1 VTGVAGAGLDLD
13 LDFDLDRQR
22 PGWRPGMKI
31 AVIGTGHV
39 GGTLGQR
46 WHGADHEVAYG
57 SRTGSGTGPGGA
69 QVMPVADAL
78 TGAEVVLLA
87 VPSRA
92 AAEVVATHGAALGS
106 KVVID
111 AVNRI
116 GEPDVSCRAMIAAAA
131 PDARY
136 VRAFNTLGWE
146 NFADPPPGA
155 ALFFAAD
162 PGARPAAEE
171 LIAAVGL
178 EPVFAGDADATAT
191 VDALVFPWFALVKHN
206 GGNRRV
212 ALRITR

>member
-1 VTGVAGAGLDLD
+1 MRPPPARLGAS
-13 LDFDLDRQR
+13 
-22 PGWRPGMKI
+22 MKI
-31 AVIGTGHV
+31 AVIGTGKI
-39 GGTLGQR
+39 GGTLGGR
-46 WHGADHEVAYG
+46 WRAAGHEVVYG
-57 SRTGSGTGPGGA
+57 SRAGAGDGPGGA
-69 QVMPVADAL
+69 PLMAVADAL
-78 TGAEVVLLA
+78 AGADVVVLA
-87 VPSRA
+87 VPA
-92 AAEVVATHGAALGS
+92 GAVGGVVAANGAALAG

-116 GEPDVSCRAMIAAAA
+116 GEPEVNSRAMVAAAA

-178 EPVFAGDADATAT
+178 EPVFAGPADVSGT
-191 VDALVFPWFALVKHN
+191 VDALLPLWFALVKHN

-212 ALRITR
+212 ALSIVS

>member
-1 VTGVAGAGLDLD
+1 
-13 LDFDLDRQR
+13 
-22 PGWRPGMKI
+22 MKI
-31 AVIGTGHV
+31 AVIGTGKI
-39 GGTLGQR
+39 GGTLGGR
-46 WHGADHEVAYG
+46 WRAAGHEVVYG
-57 SRTGSGTGPGGA
+57 SRAGAGDGPGDA
-69 QVMPVADAL
+69 PLMAVADAL
-78 TGAEVVLLA
+78 VGADVVVLA
-87 VPSRA
+87 VPTGA
-92 AAEVVATHGAALGS
+92 VGGVVAANGAALAG

-116 GEPDVSCRAMIAAAA
+116 GESEVNSRAMVAAAA

-178 EPVFAGDADATAT
+178 EPVFAGPADVSGT
-191 VDALVFPWFALVKHN
+191 VDALLPLWFALVKHN

-212 ALRITR
+212 ALSIVS